1 MALNLDGIRSAYESG
16 DFARPN
22 LFAVEVPFLGRNFE
36 FKCKAATMPSGII
49 PEVLVS
55 YQNRKI
61 KIAGDREFDAWTI
74 TVYNEEGQNTRQTV
88 LDWMNQIA
96 NGSLTIEGDT
106 PDNYKKNAFVKRY
119 NRKGEEV
126 YKQQLFGCFPT
137 NVGEVTLDWE
147 DNNSVEIFEIT
158 LAYDYFEKV

>member
-22 LFAVEVPFLGRNFE
+22 LFAVEIPFLGRNFE
-36 FKCKAATMPSGII
+36 FKCKAANMPAGIV

-74 TVYNEEGQNTRQTV
+74 TVYNEEGQNTRQQV
-88 LDWMNQIA
+88 LDWMELAAGQGLDITGA
-96 NGSLTIEGDT
+96 K
-106 PDNYKKNAFVKRY
+106 PDDYKKIATVKRF
-119 NRKGEEV
+119 NRKGDEV
-126 YKQQLFGCFPT
+126 YKQQLTGAFPT
-137 NVGEVTLDWE
+137 SVGEVTLDWE
-147 DNNSVEIFEIT
+147 DNNSVEMFEIT
-158 LAYDYFEKV
+158 LAYDYFGTV

>member
-22 LFAVEVPFLGRNFE
+22 LFAVEIPFLGRNFE
-36 FKCKAATMPSGII
+36 FKCKAASMPSGIV

-74 TVYNEEGQNTRQTV
+74 TVYNEEGQNTRQQV
-88 LDWMNQIA
+88 LDWM
-96 NGSLTIEGDT
+96 SLAAGQGREITGEQPED
-106 PDNYKKNAFVKRY
+106 YKKIATVKRF
-119 NRKGEEV
+119 NRKGDEV
-126 YKQQLFGCFPT
+126 YKQQLNGVFPT
-137 NVGEVTLDWE
+137 SVGEVTLDWE
-147 DNNSVEIFEIT
+147 DNNSVEMFEIT
-158 LAYDYFEKV
+158 LAYDYFGTV

>member
-22 LFAVEVPFLGRNFE
+22 LFAVEIPFLGRNFE
-36 FKCKAATMPSGII
+36 FKCKAANMPAGIV

-74 TVYNEEGQNTRQTV
+74 TVYNEEGQNTRQEV
-88 LDWMNQIA
+88 LDWMALAAGQGLDITGA
-96 NGSLTIEGDT
+96 Q
-106 PDNYKKNAFVKRY
+106 PDNYKKTAIIKRY
-119 NRKGEEV
+119 NRKGDET
-126 YKQQLFGCFPT
+126 YKQQLTGCFPT
-137 NVGEVTLDWE
+137 SVGEVTLDWE
-147 DNNSVEIFEIT
+147 DNNSVEMFEIT
-158 LAYDYFEKV
+158 LAYDYFGTV